1 MHTIVL
7 ENNWDFVI
15 MAVIQGDYLIQVTVN
30 TGSNVYTGCWISCKN
45 EMGII
50 TTVEVRLNVSLN
62 ILQLCNGWN

>member
-1 MHTIVL
+1 
-7 ENNWDFVI
+7 

-50 TTVEVRLNVSLN
+50 TTAFE
-62 ILQLCNGWN
+62 CFTKYPPAM